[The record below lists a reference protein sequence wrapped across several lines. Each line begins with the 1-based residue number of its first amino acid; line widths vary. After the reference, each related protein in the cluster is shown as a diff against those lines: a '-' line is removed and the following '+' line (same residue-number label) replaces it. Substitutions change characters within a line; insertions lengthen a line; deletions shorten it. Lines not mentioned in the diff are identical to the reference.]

1 MPMSSLPE
9 DISQLRPAMHQ
20 LRDWVYG
27 DEVDHRL
34 FAAYMKTAHDVG
46 GEPDAPVKYVEK
58 EEEIWEL
65 NTFITCEVLGWRG
78 IWTSEERRRLGN
90 VDLGK
95 TQYSG
100 LPYYGRWVLAMCRL
114 LVEKHHITLRELTDR
129 ADEVHQRIEGDD
141 AVGNLQAEPS
151 GTGDGAGVRRNE
163 HHTDAIGKGDPQC
176 FAGMAGDPRFS
187 VGESVRVRTMPALF
201 YTRTPEYM
209 RGVTGTVVSLTY
221 ESLAAE
227 DEAFDREDQ
236 PPEWFYIVRF
246 KMDDLWDGYA
256 GPAIDTLQAE
266 LEEHWLEPVT

>member
-9 DISQLRPAMHQ
+9 DISQLRPALHQ

-34 FAAYMKTAHDVG
+34 FDAYMKTSHDVG
-46 GEPDAPVKYVEK
+46 GEPDAPLKYVEK
-58 EEEIWEL
+58 EEEVWEL
-65 NTFITCEVLGWRG
+65 DTFVTCEVLGWRG

-100 LPYYGRWVLAMCRL
+100 LPYYGRWVLAMCRI
-114 LVEKHHITLRELTDR
+114 LVEKHHITLGELMERTSLVQ
-129 ADEVHQRIEGDD
+129 ERIASGDSGGTPKVEPPES
-141 AVGNLQAEPS
+141 AVSA
-151 GTGDGAGVRRNE
+151 AVKRNE

-187 VGESVRVRTMPALF
+187 LGESVRVRKMPAIF

-209 RGVTGTVVSLTY
+209 RGVTGTVVRVTY

-236 PPEWFYIVRF
+236 RPEWFYIVRF
-246 KMDDLWDGYA
+246 KMDDLWEGYA
-256 GPAIDTLQAE
+256 GTASDTLQAE
-266 LEEHWLEPVT
+266 LEERWLEPVA